1 MKYYT
6 TEKTLANGYTVK
18 ICYDDDPISPREW
31 DNAGT
36 VTLLQG
42 LRYNFGDDTESG
54 EAIREIMENPQNLVL
69 PIYLYDHSGI
79 TINTTGFSCRWDSG
93 QAGVIYMTKAK
104 AVQEWGKKICTKA
117 VKEKALA
124 CMRAEIKELDQYI
137 TGTVYAYEI
146 YDREGEFCDSCHGF
160 YGEESYCFSEGE
172 AAANYLSEAEDKK
185 AAKETAEA
193 LYWAER
199 DVMTA

>member
-6 TEKTLANGYTVK
+6 TEKTLDNGYTVK
-18 ICYDDDPISPREW
+18 ICYDEYAESPREW
-31 DNAGT
+31 ENAGT

-42 LRYNFGDDTESG
+42 LRYSFGDETESR

-93 QAGVIYMTKAK
+93 QAGVIYMTKEK

-117 VKEKALA
+117 VKEKALT
-124 CMRAEIKELDQYI
+124 CMRAEVEDLDQYI
-137 TGTVYAYEI
+137 TGTVYAFEI
-146 YDREGEFCDSCHGF
+146 YDREGEFCDSCSGF
-160 YGEESYCFSEGE
+160 YGEESYCLSEGE
-172 AAANYLSEAEDKK
+172 AAANYLAESEDKK
-185 AAKETAEA
+185 AAKESEEIR
-193 LYWAER
+193 YWAER